1 MLSCTPTSVSTHT
14 HNRRPGY
21 DLDKMPG
28 PWRKALPVVG
38 NILECLRPDFH
49 RVILK

>member
-1 MLSCTPTSVSTHT
+1 
-14 HNRRPGY
+14 
-21 DLDKMPG
+21 MPG